1 MSSHLP
7 EKKTYAVCTN
17 QLGSEYKE
25 LLADYDKRKVSV
37 FYQKKFALLT
47 TADKKLSDDFTCKTG
62 WSKGLAG
69 GAFLGGAAASFAVAA
84 STAAIVPVIG
94 WITAGVLAG
103 IAIGYALY
111 QIFTAP
117 KCSGAL
123 GNISSQWKL
132 YHPKVYYN
140 KNNALLSCSILQCG
154 EGGVLLPFLSK
165 NLANKAAQSIANNNR
180 VDIGLGVIVSGVSG
194 FGMAELL
201 LAGNVQALVISLL
214 IGNYIIPPSASWVGD
229 TYANIYRDK
238 RYTEI
243 ETAMGEKKEDKAFMD
258 YILGAANPKDDTQ
271 KVIKNSNEIIANM
284 KANGVSKAAIAAFEK
299 SVVEA
304 KRTGSLS
311 NKESVQ
317 VLADIKKGKYGTEA
331 QKIFTNK
338 SGNARGMHTEKNYD
352 KAGKAEHE
360 KIYLNRCNSAKNLGS
375 GGITVLGIVQPFI
388 SAVLNKRSLLLAK
401 EAQEKEAEKE
411 KTNSITVVSAD
422 Y

>member
-25 LLADYDKRKVSV
+25 LLADYDKRKISV
-37 FYQKKFALLT
+37 FYQGKFALLT
-47 TADKKLSDDFTCKTG
+47 TADKKLSNDFTCKTG
-62 WSKGLAG
+62 WSKGLSG
-69 GAFLGGAAASFAVAA
+69 GALIGGAGLAIAPAATTAVSALLSIAGAASVVPFA
-84 STAAIVPVIG
+84 G
-94 WITAGVLAG
+94 WIVGGAIALF
-103 IAIGYALY
+103 AIGYALY
-111 QIFTAP
+111 QISTAP

-201 LAGNVQALVISLL
+201 LARNVQALGISLL
-214 IGNYIIPPSASWVGD
+214 IGNYIIPPGAAWVGD

-243 ETAMGEKKEDKAFMD
+243 ETAMGEKKKIKPLWIIFWEQP
-258 YILGAANPKDDTQ
+258 IL
-271 KVIKNSNEIIANM
+271 
-284 KANGVSKAAIAAFEK
+284 
-299 SVVEA
+299 
-304 KRTGSLS
+304 
-311 NKESVQ
+311 
-317 VLADIKKGKYGTEA
+317 
-331 QKIFTNK
+331 
-338 SGNARGMHTEKNYD
+338 
-352 KAGKAEHE
+352 
-360 KIYLNRCNSAKNLGS
+360 
-375 GGITVLGIVQPFI
+375 
-388 SAVLNKRSLLLAK
+388 
-401 EAQEKEAEKE
+401 
-411 KTNSITVVSAD
+411 
-422 Y
+422 